1 MAAQKIF
8 NIFPDRPGE
17 LKVSCKINAG
27 TLTTALGKTMLGSE
41 KTHSFAS
48 DLELGDK
55 VIAHEVNSDGDLVVI
70 KRAYTDAQP
79 VGEVVSVPKI
89 VGVEPAVGTHTYG
102 NYNYECDI
110 LFYGQRIR
118 TQTVY
123 VAQSNNLTAMQ
134 YLKPC
139 AQNGFANE
147 LEETTILTSRISLD
161 AITASS
167 SGVTHV
173 DIPVLEGFE
182 SGTTVDATE

>member
-1 MAAQKIF
+1 MAAKKIF

-41 KTHSFAS
+41 KTHSFAA

-55 VIAHEVNSDGDLVVI
+55 VVAYEVNSNGDLVVAA
-70 KRAYTDAQP
+70 RAYTDEQAI
-79 VGEVVSVPKI
+79 GEVVSVPKLA
-89 VGVEPAVGTHTYG
+89 GVEPSIGEHTYG

-123 VAQSNNLTAMQ
+123 VAQSNNLTVMQ
-134 YLKPC
+134 FLKPC
-139 AQNGFANE
+139 AQDGFANE
-147 LEETTILTSRISLD
+147 LEESATLTSRVALD
-161 AITASS
+161 SITASS
-167 SGVTHV
+167 SAVTHV
-173 DIPVLEGFE
+173 DIPVLEGYE